1 MTAPE
6 VRAGSLAEL
15 QSAGRLLTKVG
26 TIPVVVFW
34 HDNAAFAIEDRCPHL
49 GFPLH
54 QGTVEAGLVTCHW
67 HHARFDLV
75 SGCTLDLWA
84 DDARG
89 FDVRVR
95 GDDVFVS
102 ARVHAD
108 PVAHLQS
115 RLRNGLEDDISLVIA
130 KSVLGLLDAG
140 VPASEIVRTGMEF
153 GARYRGAGW
162 GAGLTV
168 LVAMANLLPQL
179 APDDHA
185 LALVHGLTFVA
196 DDTRNQAP
204 RFAVGALETNDVPF
218 DRLESWYRRFVDTR
232 SSDAAERT
240 LETALAESD
249 RLADVEAMM
258 FAAVTD
264 HVFIDGGHTIDFTN
278 KAFEAVE
285 HLGKDAAGDI
295 LPTLVQQT
303 TAATRSE
310 EFGEWRHPHDRAAL
324 VQRTVEALAAAL
336 EEGQARRG
344 TYDRVGAFG
353 WQLLDD
359 DPEVVASSLL
369 DALRAGADEEQVGRA
384 IALAAALRIAR
395 FHVQNDHG
403 DWDNVHHAFTSAN
416 ALHHALQRRP
426 SLDLLRGAVHAALRI
441 NLDRFLNVPAA
452 RRPHATSG
460 SLDALAHCFDVQGM
474 VDEAGNEAYGFLR
487 GGGSRAELVAAL
499 GHALL
504 AEDADFHWYQT
515 VEAGVRQAQ
524 QWPEGSEEEALVL
537 TAVARFLAAHTPTRR
552 ELPTVVRIATRL
564 RRGEALYEEETID
577 A

>member
-1 MTAPE
+1 MSAPE
-6 VRAGSLAEL
+6 VRAGSRTEL

-26 TIPVVVFW
+26 NIPVVVFW
-34 HDNAAFAIEDRCPHL
+34 HDDTAFAIEDRCPHL

-89 FDVRVR
+89 FDAELR

-108 PVAHLQS
+108 PIGHLQS

-130 KSVLGLLDAG
+130 KSVLGLLDSGA
-140 VPASEIVRTGMEF
+140 PASEIVRTGVEF
-153 GARYRGAGW
+153 GVRYRNTGW

-168 LVAMANLLPQL
+168 LVGMANLLPQL
-179 APDDHA
+179 APGDQA
-185 LALVHGLTFVA
+185 LALVHGLAYVA
-196 DDTRNQAP
+196 RDTRNHAP
-204 RFAVGALETNDVPF
+204 RFAVGALETDEVPI
-218 DRLESWYRRFVDTR
+218 DRLASWYRRFVDTR

-240 LETALAESD
+240 LETALAEPG
-249 RLADVEAMM
+249 RLGEVEAMM

-264 HVFIDGGHTIDFTN
+264 HVFIDGGHTVDFTN

-285 HLGKDAAGDI
+285 HLGKDAAGEI
-295 LPTLVQQT
+295 LPTLVRQT
-303 TAATRSE
+303 TAASRSE
-310 EFGEWRHPHDRAAL
+310 EFGEWRHPHNHAAISA
-324 VQRTVEALAAAL
+324 RTIEALDSAL
-336 EEGQARRG
+336 DAGRARRG
-344 TYDRVGAFG
+344 EFTEVGALG

-359 DPEVVASSLL
+359 DPEAVAAAFL
-369 DALRAGADEEQVGRA
+369 DALRAGADEEQIGRA
-384 IALAAALRIAR
+384 VAYAAALRIAR

-403 DWDNVHHAFTSAN
+403 DWDTVHHAFTAAN
-416 ALHHALQRRP
+416 GLHQALLRRP
-426 SLDLLRGAVHAALRI
+426 SSALLRGAVHAALRI

-452 RRPHATSG
+452 RPPTATTG
-460 SLDALAHCFDVQGM
+460 DLETLAHCFDVQGM

-487 GGGSRAELVAAL
+487 GGGTRAELVAAL

-504 AEDADFHWYQT
+504 AEDAEFHWYQT
-515 VEAGVRQAQ
+515 VEAGARQAQ
-524 QWPEGSEEEALVL
+524 QWPEGSEEEAMVL

-552 ELPTVVRIATRL
+552 ELPTVVHIATRL
-564 RRGEALYEEETID
+564 RRGEALYEDDEI
-577 A
+577 AV